1 MNRSRRQV
9 LGAAAAAAFAT
20 PLRAQRQVPDAGID
34 YKVLDRPQP
43 VEKPGRIEVMEFF
56 WYGCPH
62 CYAFE
67 PPLAAWIARQ
77 PGDVAF
83 RRLPAQFSPVWQQHA
98 KLYYALEATGQLE
111 RVHRKTFDA
120 IHIERMQ
127 LVQDAEMIE
136 WAAKNG
142 IDRERFTQALG
153 SADVA
158 ARQSVARAVLG
169 TYGVD
174 GVPAMAVNGRFL
186 TAPSIVGSHERCLQ
200 VVDYLV
206 EQERRARKA

>member
-1 MNRSRRQV
+1 MNPNRRQF
-9 LGAAAAAAFAT
+9 LAAAAMAAAT
-20 PLRAQRQVPDAGID
+20 PAIAQRRAPDEGID

-43 VEKPGRIEVMEFF
+43 IEKPGRIEVMEFF

-67 PPLAAWIARQ
+67 PILANWAAKL

-83 RRLPAQFSPVWQQHA
+83 RRLPAQFSAVWQQHA
-98 KLYYALEATGQLE
+98 KLYYALEAVGEVE
-111 RVHRKTFDA
+111 RVHRKAFDA
-120 IHIERMQ
+120 IHMERMQ
-127 LVQDAEMIE
+127 LVQDSEMVD
-136 WAAKNG
+136 WAAKSG
-142 IDRERFTQALG
+142 INRDRFVQALG
-153 SADVA
+153 SPDVA
-158 ARQSVARAVLG
+158 GRQAVARAVLNA
-169 TYGVD
+169 YGID

-206 EQERRARKA
+206 EQERRNRKA